1 VILPGTGGGDLIGL
15 YQYGDPGAG
24 PDPRAAAALI
34 ASALLALAIAAVAL
48 LRRHSAFG
56 RPSLRTSFRPV
67 VAKRLAPIRPAG
79 NVATPLSATPA
90 LAVDGGAAATLAQK
104 FPGLVEKQHE
114 ITDSAI
120 PAPTP
125 NDGTGAAPVRFAAI
139 AERQHE
145 ITDSTI
151 PAPTPNDGTGA
162 APVRF
167 AAIAERQHEITDSTI
182 PAPTPNDGTGAA
194 PVRFA
199 AIAERQHE
207 ITDSAIPA
215 PTPGDSRGALTRRF
229 ASIVDR
235 EHEVAQQ
242 APENSVAPTT
252 IAERFPTMTK
262 RQHEQT
268 EPEETGAATHELG
281 GLLALFREQHKA
293 DIGGLSAHAAH

>member
-145 ITDSTI
+145 ITDS
-151 PAPTPNDGTGA
+151 
-162 APVRF
+162 
-167 AAIAERQHEITDSTI
+167 
-182 PAPTPNDGTGAA
+182 
-194 PVRFA
+194 
-199 AIAERQHE
+199 
-207 ITDSAIPA
+207 AIPA

>member
-1 VILPGTGGGDLIGL
+1 MILPGTGGGDLIGL

-167 AAIAERQHEITDSTI
+167 AAIAERQHEIADST
-182 PAPTPNDGTGAA
+182 
-194 PVRFA
+194 
-199 AIAERQHE
+199 
-207 ITDSAIPA
+207 IPA